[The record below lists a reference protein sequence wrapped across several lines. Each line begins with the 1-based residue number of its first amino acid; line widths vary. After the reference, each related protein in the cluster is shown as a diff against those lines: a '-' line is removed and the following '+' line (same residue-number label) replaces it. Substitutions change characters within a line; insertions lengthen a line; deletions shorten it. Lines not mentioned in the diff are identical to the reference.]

1 VFYNLTG
8 APFCEDVNCRLFNAH
23 WQEEMIKAQ
32 ITGPYEFCPEHE
44 KALEALRNSISLS
57 LKGRG

>member
-32 ITGPYEFCPEHE
+32 ITGPYEFCPDHE
-44 KALEALRNSISLS
+44 KVFQTLRTSFPSP
-57 LKGRG
+57 